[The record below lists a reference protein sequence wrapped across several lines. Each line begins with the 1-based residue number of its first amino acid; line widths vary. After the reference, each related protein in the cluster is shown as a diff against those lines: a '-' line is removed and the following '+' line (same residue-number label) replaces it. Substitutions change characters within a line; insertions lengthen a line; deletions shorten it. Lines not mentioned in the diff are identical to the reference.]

1 MTTKAQAAAQP
12 NERRPGTFRPGP
24 DPRRVPRGKGIVPRL
39 SDGRTLYEL
48 AREYTEDALCVAA
61 AVMHDPNEQPE
72 LRLKAAALI
81 LTRGWGDAPK
91 NLNLSL
97 DAARTALEMSDADVA
112 ALVFAAG
119 SPPPAA
125 LAAGPPSYNVV
136 DGELV
141 QPSPAETPGHP
152 DRSAVGIAPPEP
164 FHAVDSAPES
174 KK

>member
-12 NERRPGTFRPGP
+12 NERRPGTFRPGH
-24 DPRRVPRGKGIVPRL
+24 DPRRVPRGKGVVPRL

-91 NLNLSL
+91 ALNLNL
-97 DAARTALEMSDADVA
+97 DGARTALEMSDADVA

-119 SPPPAA
+119 SPSPAA
-125 LAAGPPSYNVV
+125 SATGPPSYSVI
-136 DGELV
+136 DAELV
-141 QPSPAETPGHP
+141 QAPSTETPGCAET
-152 DRSAVGIAPPEP
+152 SAARMAPPEP
-164 FHAVDSAPES
+164 FRAVAPAPES
-174 KK
+174 TK